1 MTQPQF
7 TEEQKQYLQGFAAG
21 VNVARQ
27 ARNLP
32 PVSQSLLALPV
43 LGNGAAASANGTTI
57 TLGSAKDG
65 GPTGPER
72 VHYEAQNRVIAA
84 GKRLTNEESA
94 KRNKNPFD
102 MWDEMVARAEKDEF
116 PKGADVF
123 LTKYHGLFHVAPA
136 QNSYMCRLRFPAGII
151 SSHQMRG
158 LAHLADRYAG
168 PYSHLTTRANLQLR
182 EIQAKNAIQIITGL
196 TDLGIINRGA
206 GADNIRNVTASPT
219 AGIDPVELIDTR
231 EIARQMHHYILNH
244 REMYGLPRKFNIAF
258 DGGGAVSAVADTND
272 IGFFAVKVGEGS
284 ATPQAAE
291 GVYYRMELGGI
302 TGHKDFSRDTGV
314 LLKPE
319 QCIAVA
325 AAVVRVFSEH
335 GDRTDRKKARL
346 KYVLDSWGFEKFIS
360 EMQKHLPFEM
370 VRFPQEKCELRP
382 MVDPLAHVGVH
393 AQRQAGLHYIGVALP
408 VGKLTTD
415 QMRGLADIAD
425 RLGGGDIRLTVWQNL
440 LITNIPS
447 HHVEEAQ
454 HAIEDLGLHWSTT
467 SLRAGLIACTG
478 NRGCKFAASDTKG
491 HALAVADYLESR
503 ITFDQPI
510 NIHLTGCHH
519 SCAQHYIGD
528 IGLIGASVAD
538 GDDMVEGYNILVGG
552 GFGEARMI
560 GRELYRNVKASD
572 APMVIEKM
580 LRGYL
585 EHRTSEG
592 ERFREY
598 ANRLT
603 VEELLKVTEQAPLAS
618 AV

>member
-21 VNVARQ
+21 VDVARQ

-43 LGNGAAASANGTTI
+43 LGNGGGAGVNGTTI
-57 TLGSAKDG
+57 ALGGAKDG
-65 GPTGPER
+65 APIGPER
-72 VHYEAQNRVIAA
+72 IHFEAQNRFLSA
-84 GKRLTNEESA
+84 GKKLTTEENA

-123 LTKYHGLFHVAPA
+123 LTKYHGLFHVVPA
-136 QNSYMCRLRFPAGII
+136 QNSYMCRLRFPAGIV

-158 LAHLADRYAG
+158 LAELADRYAG
-168 PYSHLTTRANLQLR
+168 PYSHVTTRANLQLR
-182 EIQAKNAIQIITGL
+182 EISAKNAIQIITGL

-219 AGIDPVELIDTR
+219 AGIDSAEIIDTR

-272 IGFFAVKVGEGS
+272 IGFFAVKVGEAS
-284 ATPQAAE
+284 ATPQAAA

-302 TGHKDFSRDTGV
+302 TGHKDFSRDTG
-314 LLKPE
+314 LLVKPE
-319 QCIAVA
+319 QCIAGA

-346 KYVLDSWGFEKFIS
+346 KYVLDALGFEKFIS
-360 EMQKHLPFEM
+360 EVQKHLPFEM
-370 VRFPQEKCELRP
+370 MRFPLENCDPRP
-382 MVDPLAHVGVH
+382 VADPLAHVGVH
-393 AQRQAGLHYIGVALP
+393 AQKQAGLNYIGVALP

-425 RLGGGDIRLTVWQNL
+425 RLGCGDIRLTVWQNL

-447 HHVEEAQ
+447 HQVEEAQ
-454 HAIEDLGLHWSTT
+454 HAIESLGLHWAAT
-467 SLRAGLIACTG
+467 SLRAGLVACTG
-478 NRGCKFAASDTKG
+478 NRGCKFAASDTKA
-491 HALAVADYLESR
+491 HALAIADHLESR
-503 ITFDQPI
+503 ITLDQPI

-528 IGLIGASVAD
+528 IGLIGASVAE
-538 GDDMVEGYNILVGG
+538 GEDMVEGYHILVGG
-552 GFGEARMI
+552 GFGEARQI

-585 EHRTSEG
+585 EHRSSDG
-592 ERFREY
+592 ERFRDY
-598 ANRLT
+598 ANRLSIEQLFKAT
-603 VEELLKVTEQAPLAS
+603 EESPVALA
-618 AV
+618 V